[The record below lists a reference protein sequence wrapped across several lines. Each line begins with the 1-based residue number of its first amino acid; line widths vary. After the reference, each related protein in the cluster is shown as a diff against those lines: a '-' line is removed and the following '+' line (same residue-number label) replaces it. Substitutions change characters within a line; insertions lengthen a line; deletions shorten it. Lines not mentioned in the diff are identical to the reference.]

1 MTIQLGDIG
10 RITQTETLKILSR
23 GSEATN
29 YRILQLL
36 PARTNRVRREVKL
49 SKMPF
54 YRRITLLAE
63 AGVVEHN
70 REEAALRRRELGNR
84 LIELV
89 EWIGKTPVS
98 YVRSTPKKNAPHRRH
113 RLSTPY
119 SGRH

>member
-54 YRRITLLAE
+54 YRRIRLLAE
-63 AGVVEHN
+63 AGLVEHDK
-70 REEAALRRRELGNR
+70 EEAALRRTELGNR

-89 EWIGKTPVS
+89 ELIEKTAVS
-98 YVRSTPKKNAPHRRH
+98 YVESSAKKNAPPPRHKVSTTYSRR
-113 RLSTPY
+113 
-119 SGRH
+119 